1 MIFIEFTVPG
11 KPVPKQ
17 SFKVSIKNGSVQGHT
32 PARVKKYQQ
41 EVHYAAIEKLNEIG
55 YHIEIG
61 MSYFLWYTF
70 YMPDNRRVDND
81 NLAKGTNDAL
91 NGVIWKDDTEIG
103 DMFLQKRI
111 DKGNP
116 RVEARIW
123 VYDSKEYTM
132 RINPECYLGVNYKS
146 TTAS

>member
-17 SFKVSIKNGSVQGHT
+17 SFKAVGNGGKIHGYT

-41 EVHYAAIEKLNEIG
+41 AVYYAAIEKLNEIG
-55 YHIEIG
+55 YHIETG
-61 MSYFLWYTF
+61 MKYFVWYVF
-70 YMPDNRRVDND
+70 CMPDNRRVDND

-91 NGVIWKDDTEIG
+91 NGVIWKDDTEVG

-111 DKGNP
+111 DKSNP
-116 RVEARIW
+116 CVIVRVW
-123 VYDSKEYTM
+123 VYRPNEEIMIDVHWK
-132 RINPECYLGVNYKS
+132 K
-146 TTAS
+146 